1 MNIQITLSPGALATA
16 KKLEA
21 MPGALPEAIRIG
33 VDKGNLFAIH
43 KIQRDHL
50 TGKGPFPPSM
60 NKLGVGQNKLGGRLR
75 NSLTQT
81 PAVIAAGVI
90 SASIGTNV
98 KYAAIHEFGGTIHK
112 PARAAKVRH
121 RITAQGALLR
131 NAKHSNLAM
140 FAKKSHT
147 RAREINVMIP
157 AHDVHMPERAP
168 IRTGLAASGDLYKQA
183 IGRAIAEAWN
193 KLSATT

>member
-1 MNIQITLSPGALATA
+1 MNIQITLTPGALATA

-33 VDKGNLFAIH
+33 VDRGNEFAIG
-43 KIQRDHL
+43 KIQREHL
-50 TGKGPFPPSM
+50 TGKGPFDPSLHR
-60 NKLGVGQNKLGGRLR
+60 LGVRTNRLR
-75 NSLTQT
+75 SSLTAT

-98 KYAAIHEFGGTIHK
+98 KYAAIHEFGGVIHK

-193 KLSATT
+193 KISPVT